1 MQAYLDNAATTQL
14 DPEVISAITEFMTH
28 YYGNPSSTHAI
39 GREAKV
45 ELEKARKKV
54 ASIIG
59 CKDKELLFTS
69 GGTEA
74 NNAILKSLAL
84 EGRIERIISSP
95 IEHHS
100 ILDTL
105 AWIQK
110 YCKIE
115 ILFLDVNELGDIDL
129 TQLESLLKE
138 EKKTLVSLMHA
149 NNEIGNLLPL
159 KKVGFLCRAYNA
171 LFHSD
176 MVQSFGHLPLN
187 LSELPLDFATGS
199 GHKIHGP
206 KGVGFIYTNAKH
218 AKLTTY
224 MHGGAQERGV
234 RGGTENITG
243 IIGLAKAFELAQHN
257 LSDQTAQF
265 IKLKNKFVS
274 ILHKK
279 IPSATFNGRS
289 NQLQESLP
297 NIISICL
304 PEQKNETLLFNLDMQ
319 GVYVSE
325 GSACSSGSNEASHV
339 IGALSKEKS
348 ENNNLRI
355 SFSKFTTFE
364 EIEFAIERIS
374 EAI

>member
-1 MQAYLDNAATTQL
+1 MQVYLDNAATTQL
-14 DPEVISAITEFMTH
+14 DPEVISAMTEFMAH

-45 ELEKARKKV
+45 GLEKARKKV
-54 ASIIG
+54 AAIIG
-59 CKDKELLFTS
+59 CQDKELLFTS

-74 NNAILKSLAL
+74 NNAILKSLVL
-84 EGRIERIISSP
+84 EGKVERIISSP

-105 AWIQK
+105 AWIK
-110 YCKIE
+110 KHSKVE
-115 ILFLDVNELGDIDL
+115 IIFLNVNTLGDIDL
-129 TQLESLLKE
+129 TQLENLLEE
-138 EKKTLVSLMHA
+138 EKSTLVSLMHT
-149 NNEIGNLLPL
+149 NNEIGNFLPIE
-159 KKVGFLCRAYNA
+159 KVGLLCRANNA

-187 LSELPLDFATGS
+187 LNELPLDFATGS

-206 KGVGFIYTNAKH
+206 KGIGFIYTNAKY

-224 MHGGAQERGV
+224 MHGGAQERSV
-234 RGGTENITG
+234 RGGTENIIG

-257 LSDQTAQF
+257 VSDHTVHF
-265 IKLKNKFVS
+265 IKIKKKFIS
-274 ILHKK
+274 RIAEI

-289 NQLQESLP
+289 NYLEESLP
-297 NIISICL
+297 TIINICL
-304 PEQKNETLLFNLDMQ
+304 PGQKNETLLFNLDMQ

-325 GSACSSGSNEASHV
+325 GSACSSGSNEGSHV
-339 IGALSKEKS
+339 LEALSKEKS
-348 ENNNLRI
+348 GHNNLRI

-364 EIEFAIERIS
+364 EIEFAIKRIS
-374 EAI
+374 EAL